1 MNELE
6 NIKDRLQKLIENC
19 EQQLVDSLGMHS
31 YKSSS
36 GFTPGQIYSYAGAK
50 DYVTTLSLKDGSESA
65 GKYGSELTVL
75 FEYTSKE
82 RTSLEKDN
90 TAFDDAG
97 VVKAKELLNNI
108 SRESLELLIKEGLYT
123 KDIIEML
130 VAPFNNPNNTFSST
144 ELRQPKVL
152 EIPFEAEGNGEDIYW
167 MYGAL
172 VHYINDG
179 ITLSPEEHNQYLA
192 YKIILEP
199 ENLTEDE
206 RAGLFNENGAV
217 NNPDVAYYVL
227 EWREEAGYNSDK
239 NKNLLHSLRK
249 NRFAERV
256 ALLDKELKNMGLS
269 ITKLCERFPEKAK
282 LLFNKIL
289 SFHEI
294 RYNVTGKHL
303 MYLSYQSF
311 LHIYLRHVKELTVEN
326 QFSERGKFQLEEKDV
341 LTTMDIVL
349 QALND
354 EYQSYKEQNP
364 SNRFYRKGAMAY
376 YYNGDYYDIDILPD
390 GQIGTFYKRT
400 EKVG

>member
-6 NIKDRLQKLIENC
+6 NIKDKLQRLIENC

-36 GFTPGQIYSYAGAK
+36 GFTPWQIYSYAGAN
-50 DYVTTLSLKDGSESA
+50 DYVTTLTLKEGSESA

-75 FEYTSKE
+75 FEYTLKE
-82 RTSLEKDN
+82 RTSLEKDI

-97 VVKAKELLNNI
+97 VVRAKELLDYI
-108 SRESLELLIKEGLYT
+108 SKESQDLLIKEGLYT

-130 VAPFNNPNNTFSST
+130 VAPFTKPNNTFASKD
-144 ELRQPKVL
+144 LRQPKVL
-152 EIPFEAEGNGEDIYW
+152 EIPFEAKGNGEDIQW

-179 ITLSPEEHNQYLA
+179 ITLSPEEYDQYLA

-199 ENLTEDE
+199 KKLTEYE
-206 RAGLFNENGAV
+206 RAGLFNEKGAV
-217 NNPDVAYYVL
+217 KNPNVAFYVL
-227 EWREEAGYNSDK
+227 GWREEAGYNKDK
-239 NKNLLHSLRK
+239 DRNLLASLRK

-256 ALLDKELKNMGLS
+256 ALLDKELNNMGLNIS
-269 ITKLCERFPEKAK
+269 KLCERFPEKAK
-282 LLFNKIL
+282 LLFNKIV

-311 LHIYLRHVKELTVEN
+311 LHIYLRHVKELAVEN
-326 QFSERGKFQLEEKDV
+326 QFSERGKFQLDEKDV
-341 LTTMDIVL
+341 LTTMNIVL
-349 QALND
+349 QDLND
-354 EYQSYKEQNP
+354 EYQDYKEQNP
-364 SNRFYRKGAMAY
+364 HNRFFRKGVMAY